1 MGIRWAGQLT
11 LGTQKVEIGRRMRSF
26 SLGYMNPSKA
36 KVEGLLVV
44 TGNIKLT
51 IRT

>member
-1 MGIRWAGQLT
+1 MRIRWAGQLT
-11 LGTQKVEIGRRMRSF
+11 LGTQKVEIGRRMSF